1 MTQSASIRN
10 CTSFLTACS
19 SLLCFNAPASLE
31 KKTQPHDRPLKQ
43 FTGKLV
49 TSSNVYNV
57 LVLMAA
63 HAHTHL
69 LKGRTTVPLIDQV
82 YHSNLQMLTV
92 PHLRHNTAGAHI
104 HKILKPR
111 ATGRLST
118 RMHTSKRFC
127 FWHHYACISSHA
139 RKLKLFCSPPSAQH
153 ITPLCSASYT
163 PPFCITHPS
172 VLHHTPFRPAS
183 HTPPFRITPPS
194 VLHHTPLRSA
204 SHPLPF
210 CITPP
215 SVLHHTP
222 LRSASHTLPFC
233 ITTPPHYLPQ
243 TLQTQGGTKKTAQ
256 TNVSDRA
263 RF

>member
-172 VLHHTPFRPAS
+172 VLHHTPFRSAS
-183 HTPPFRITPPS
+183 QPLPTTCPKHCKPRGGQRKRLRQTCQTEHASKLGVELPLKPRESGLHALCHCRPPS
-194 VLHHTPLRSA
+194 VLESKA
-204 SHPLPF
+204 SVHAGYEV
-210 CITPP
+210 C
-215 SVLHHTP
+215 
-222 LRSASHTLPFC
+222 TLLINC
-233 ITTPPHYLPQ
+233 
-243 TLQTQGGTKKTAQ
+243 
-256 TNVSDRA
+256 A
-263 RF
+263 RWL